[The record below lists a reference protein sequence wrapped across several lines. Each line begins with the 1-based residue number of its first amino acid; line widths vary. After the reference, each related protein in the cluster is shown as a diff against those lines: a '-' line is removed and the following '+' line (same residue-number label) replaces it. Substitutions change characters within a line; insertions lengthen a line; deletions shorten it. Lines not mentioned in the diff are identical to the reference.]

1 MNPDPREQAARNM
14 LDAIEK
20 RLDEARLRDDYDSI
34 RVDLLAIIKYIE
46 RQLRMIE
53 SMPVDEDR
61 P

>member
-1 MNPDPREQAARNM
+1 MTDPRENAARAM

-46 RQLRMIE
+46 RQLRLIE
-53 SMPVDEDR
+53 NMPPPDD
-61 P
+61 PA

>member
-1 MNPDPREQAARNM
+1 MTDPREQAARNM

-53 SMPVDEDR
+53 SMPVDEDN